1 MQVHL
6 DRWDAY
12 AACFIFFY
20 GLVHLGILMC
30 RLGRWL
36 GGAAYRCIWGRGP
49 VIRADLYAVCERG
62 LVKWD
67 GEKFITVTK

>member
-6 DRWDAY
+6 DGWETY
-12 AACFIFFY
+12 AAYFIFFY

-36 GGAAYRCIWGRGP
+36 GHAVFRCIWGRGP
-49 VIRADLYAVCERG
+49 VIRADLYAVGESG
-62 LVKWD
+62 LAKWD
-67 GEKFITVTK
+67 GEKWIAITE